1 MAENISR
8 YFEESASGEDQIF
21 MPARFVNI
29 DRQTPMF
36 LPCDLREWVP
46 EGHIV
51 QFILDAVEQIPTAH
65 FHVNHR
71 GTGSEQYP
79 PAMMLALLIYCYA
92 TGRFGSRTIEAAT
105 HSDVAV
111 RYLCA
116 NTHPD
121 HDSICAFR
129 TANGSAFQAAFV
141 GVLQLAH
148 ELRLTKVG
156 TVSVDGT
163 KIQANASKHAAVSY
177 ARAGEMIEQLELEV
191 KELMERATAA
201 EAQENQEPLDI
212 PGELRRREK
221 RKTAL
226 QQARQV
232 IEERAKEMAAAQ
244 QEEYKA
250 KVAARQEKRE
260 AGEKPRGKEPAPPS
274 EAPDAKAQYNF
285 TDPESRIMKAGNGN
299 HFEQAYNA
307 QAAVDGAMLIVGQR
321 LSEACNDKQELV
333 PSVAAISPVVAGEVV
348 AVLVDSGFYSEA
360 AVQSV
365 EQKADGTASGLTVYA
380 AVEKHSHHK
389 TVADLL
395 PRPEPVAPGAEASA
409 KEIMAHRLQTK
420 AGRELYKLRKQTVE
434 PVFGI
439 IKEVMG
445 FRRFRLRGRAK
456 VSLEW
461 TLVCVSYNLKRL
473 FALKNL
479 VATG

>member
-1 MAENISR
+1 
-8 YFEESASGEDQIF
+8 
-21 MPARFVNI
+21 MPARFVNL

-36 LPCDLREWVP
+36 LPCDLREWIP

-51 QFILDAVEQIPTAH
+51 HFIVDAVEQMPLAH

-92 TGRFGSRTIEAAT
+92 TGRFGSRSIEAAT
-105 HSDVAV
+105 YSDVAV

-129 TANGSAFQAAFV
+129 ANNEAAFRAAFV
-141 GVLQLAH
+141 SVLQLAQQ
-148 ELRLTKVG
+148 LRLSKVG

-177 ARAGEMIEQLELEV
+177 QRAGELIAQLEPEV
-191 KELMERATAA
+191 NQLLERAQQA
-201 EAQENQEPLDI
+201 EAQESQEPLDI
-212 PGELRRREK
+212 PAELKRREQ
-221 RKTAL
+221 RKAAL

-232 IEERAKEMAAAQ
+232 IEARAKEMAAAQ
-244 QEEYKA
+244 QADYEA
-250 KVAARQEKRE
+250 KQAARQPQRDEGK
-260 AGEKPRGKEPAPPS
+260 KPRGKEPKPPS
-274 EAPDAKAQYNF
+274 AEPDPKAQYNF

-307 QAAVDGAMLIVGQR
+307 QAAVDEAMLIVGER
-321 LSEACNDKQELV
+321 VSEAPNDKEELA
-333 PSVAAISPVVAGEVV
+333 PTVAAISPGVAGEVK
-348 AVLVDSGFYSEA
+348 AVLTDSGFYSEA
-360 AVQSV
+360 AVRAV
-365 EQKADGTASGLTVYA
+365 EQKADGTPSGVTVYA

-389 TVADLL
+389 TVEDLL
-395 PRPEPVAPGAEASA
+395 PQAEPIAPGPQASA
-409 KEIMAHRLQTK
+409 KEKMAHRLKTA
-420 AGRELYKLRKQTVE
+420 AGKSLYKLRKQTVE

-445 FRRFRLRGRAK
+445 FRRFLLRGRAK

-473 FALKNL
+473 FALKKL
-479 VATG
+479 ALAA